1 MESYTMD
8 SVKEKGLH
16 PAVREYLDKKRDEK
30 HKEAKKYNRRYM
42 EMLLMEDEVRRDNAS
57 KD

>member
-1 MESYTMD
+1 MG

-30 HKEAKKYNRRYM
+30 HEEAKKYNRRYM